1 MDKQDD
7 SYAEVGDNLTVTLL
21 GGFQVSC
28 GDNVVRDRDFRL
40 RNAARLV
47 KLLALAPGQVLHR
60 DEVMDW
66 LWPEL
71 LPDAA
76 SNNLRYTLHVARRVL
91 RPLSSLPSGI
101 LTLSGK
107 QIRLAAAG
115 SVQVDVEEFE
125 QAIDRAKHS
134 SESGL
139 WQAAIRQYSGVLLPE
154 DRYEDWTAS
163 RRESLR
169 EMYLQ
174 ALIASATECEQA
186 GKTTQAIAAL
196 EQAIA
201 LDPAR
206 EEAHVGLMRLY
217 ALCGQRQRALRQYSR
232 MRDALLDELDVEP
245 ERVSQALYQAIL
257 LGHFPNSRET
267 ISPVFTSADILTD
280 VRHNLPE
287 PQDQFIGRQRQVQET
302 SGLLQAT
309 RFLSLTGS
317 GGVGKTRLA
326 LEVGRMRSTSEQE
339 DIWFVDL
346 SSLTGDT
353 DLAGAI
359 LPILNLIETPGTDP
373 LDQIINAFNLSP
385 ALVILDNCEH
395 LIEAVARLAGELVRS
410 CPGVRLLITS
420 REPLRVTGE
429 VTYRVPSLTIPE
441 GRLPDSGDL
450 ASQAESVQLFV
461 QRATRH
467 EGGFQFDNTS
477 APLVAEIC
485 RALDGIPL
493 AIELAAARAGTY
505 PLDEMLT
512 SLGSALY
519 LKEHRNRSAPDRH
532 QTVHNALD
540 WSYKLLSMDEQRLF
554 RTLAVFAG
562 GWTLEAAEAVDSSG
576 QDSPGEIIEL
586 LASLVDR
593 SLVTL
598 DAGRTGLRYRMLE
611 PVRQYATNLLNNSG
625 ETTAIRNRHAGYML
639 AFATSGES
647 GLRGA
652 TQREWI
658 SRYEAERDNLRAAL
672 HWTIET
678 DPETALKIA
687 AGTGRFWYIRSHGVE
702 GRSMLHAALDAAPEG
717 DPATRARVLSHA
729 GVLADEAGEHALAG
743 NLLNDALK
751 IFRELDDLRGMA
763 TALNSLGGVAR
774 SKGELQRSL
783 HLFEESLKVREQL
796 GDEQAINLV
805 KSNLAAVVMNAG
817 EFDRAEI
824 LLEETILYDQATGN
838 EWSEAISL
846 AHLGRINWER
856 GEYLPACDRLLRSC
870 ILADRTGDQGAVCD
884 ALEIIAGSI
893 GALGSWSTAA
903 RLWGATQNRREQ
915 ISLPTPDTD
924 LPFLRHMVDSV
935 RKTANSAAFEEAW
948 SAGQKLS
955 LDEAVRLAEQEV
967 QLLRSQPVRQEMA
980 LTAREQEIVA
990 LITQGQTNAQIAA
1003 TLGIAVRTVDTH
1015 VSRILRKLG
1024 VTSRS
1029 AITANHQSG

>member
-1 MDKQDD
+1 MEQQVDR
-7 SYAEVGDNLTVTLL
+7 YADCCNTLRIQLL
-21 GGFQVSC
+21 GGVCVRICDHAVSE
-28 GDNVVRDRDFRL
+28 NDFRL
-40 RNAARLV
+40 RNASRLV
-47 KLLALAPGQVLHR
+47 KLLALAPGHVLHR

-71 LPDAA
+71 PPDAA

-91 RPLSSLPSGI
+91 RPLSSQPSDI
-101 LTLSGK
+101 LTLAG
-107 QIRLAAAG
+107 QQVRLAPAG
-115 SVQVDVEEFE
+115 CVLVDVEEFE
-125 QAIDRAKHS
+125 QAFERAQRS
-134 SESGL
+134 LEPGR
-139 WQAAIRQYSGVLLPE
+139 WQAVLQHYGGELLPG

-174 ALIASATECEQA
+174 ALTASAAECEQA
-186 GKTTQAIAAL
+186 GKDEQAIAAL

-217 ALCGQRQRALRQYSR
+217 ALRGQRQRALRQYSR

-257 LGHFPNSRET
+257 LGHFPSSEDT
-267 ISPVFTSADILTD
+267 ISPVFASADVLVD

-287 PQDQFIGRQRQVQET
+287 PQDTFIGRQREVQET

-326 LEVGRMRSTSEQE
+326 LEVARMRSTRERE
-339 DIWFVDL
+339 DIWFIDL
-346 SSLTGDT
+346 SSLTRQT

-359 LPILNLIETPGTDP
+359 LPILDLTETPGTHP
-373 LDQIINAFNLSP
+373 VDQITRALSQSP

-395 LIEAVARLAGELVRS
+395 LIESVASLAGELVRS
-410 CPGVRLLITS
+410 CPGVRLLTTS

-429 VTYRVPSLTIPE
+429 VTYRVPSLALP
-441 GRLPDSGDL
+441 GDRLPDFDDP
-450 ASQAESVQLFV
+450 ANQAESVQLFV

-467 EGGFQFDNTS
+467 ESGFQFNNDS

-493 AIELAAARAGTY
+493 AIELAAARASTSS
-505 PLDEMLT
+505 LAEMLT
-512 SLGSALY
+512 SLGSAMH

-540 WSYKLLSMDEQRLF
+540 WSYRLLSLDEQRLF

-562 GWTLEAAEAVDSSG
+562 GWTLEAAEAVGDNG
-576 QDSPGEIIEL
+576 QDSPAGIINL

-593 SLVTL
+593 SLVVL

-611 PVRQYATNLLNNSG
+611 PVRQYATNLLDISG
-625 ETTAIRNRHAGYML
+625 ETTATRNRHAGYTL
-639 AFATSGES
+639 AFVTSGEP

-652 TQREWI
+652 TQGEWI

-687 AGTGRFWYIRSHGVE
+687 AGTGRFWYVRSHGVE
-702 GRSMLHAALDAAPEG
+702 GRSMLHAVLDAAPEG

-729 GVLADEAGEHALAG
+729 GILADEAGEHVLAG

-751 IFRELDDLRGMA
+751 IFRDLHDQRGMA

-774 SKGELQRSL
+774 SKGDLQRSL
-783 HLFEESLKVREQL
+783 QLFEESLKIREQL

-805 KSNLAAVVMNAG
+805 KSNLAAVVMSAG
-817 EFDRAEI
+817 ELDRAEI

-838 EWSEAISL
+838 EWSEAITL
-846 AHLGRINWER
+846 AYLGRINWER

-870 ILADRTGDQGAVCD
+870 SLADSTGDQGAVCD
-884 ALEIIAGSI
+884 ALEIIAGAV
-893 GALGSWSTAA
+893 GALGSWDTAA
-903 RLWGATQNRREQ
+903 RLWGAAQDRRER
-915 ISLPTPDTD
+915 ISLPTPEADM
-924 LPFLRHMVDSV
+924 PFLKRMVDSS
-935 RKTANSAAFEEAW
+935 RQTANSAAFDEAW

-955 LDEAVRLAEQEV
+955 LDEAVCLAEQEIR
-967 QLLRSQPVRQEMA
+967 LLRDRPERQHQV

-990 LITQGQTNAQIAA
+990 LITRGQTNAQIAA

-1024 VTSRS
+1024 VHSRS
-1029 AITANHQSG
+1029 EITTDHQSG